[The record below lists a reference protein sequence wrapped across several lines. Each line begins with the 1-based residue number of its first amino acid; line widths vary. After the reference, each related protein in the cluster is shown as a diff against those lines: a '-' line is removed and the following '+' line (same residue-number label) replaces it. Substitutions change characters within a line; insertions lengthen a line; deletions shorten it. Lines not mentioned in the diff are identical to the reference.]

1 VEAGSSCHTE
11 NGHDWVTNQ
20 LNTDSLHALF
30 FLGAHG
36 WAAGN
41 GFFHTTDGGGT
52 WTKDNNW
59 GSIYDL
65 FFIDAQ
71 RGWACGN
78 GGVTYR
84 TTNGGLTWA
93 FQAVGTMTTPLL
105 HLVRGRT
112 GGLDRRHR
120 RAHLPQHQRGRQL
133 GAPVPVWRLP
143 LDGPVPRC

>member
-1 VEAGSSCHTE
+1 TK
-11 NGHDWVTNQ
+11 Q

-30 FLGAHG
+30 FLGARG

-93 FQAVGTMTTPLL
+93 FQAVGTMTTLSSIWF
-105 HLVRGRT
+105 VDAQVGWTVDIEGRIYRST
-112 GGLDRRHR
+112 NGGASWAL
-120 RAHLPQHQRGRQL
+120 Q
-133 GAPVPVWRLP
+133 
-143 LDGPVPRC
+143 